1 MAREIKLQAWSKD
14 HKFMGN
20 VYSLDF
26 ETGLVKVEHCQKGT
40 AHTLG
45 ISNVSLRQFT
55 GLKDQNDKE
64 IFEGDL
70 VWETH
75 TVPEERFVT
84 VCPIE
89 FVDGMF
95 IINDENFGEQT
106 PLHENVYG
114 CEVVGNIYE
123 TPELADVLDE

>member
-1 MAREIKLQAWSKD
+1 MTREIKYQAYNEIDKIMIDWPTLKASPVF
-14 HKFMGN
+14 FMNIINGK
-20 VYSLDF
+20 
-26 ETGLVKVEHCQKGT
+26 VKH
-40 AHTLG
+40 HR
-45 ISNVSLRQFT
+45 LRQCT
-55 GLKDQNDKE
+55 GMKDMNDKD
-64 IFEGDL
+64 IYEGDL
-70 VWETH
+70 VRETH
-75 TVPEERFVT
+75 IVPEERFVT

-123 TPELADVLDE
+123 TPELNVAFDE